1 MTQSDQMNVDAK
13 LIDDCFYVAAK
24 KYGLWHSWDKDGNG
38 LVTALTEESCISG
51 TRFYLKGRQE
61 GWPKTKTYEGTV
73 DGKL

>member
-1 MTQSDQMNVDAK
+1 MDLIKRMEPK
-13 LIDDCFYVAAK
+13 LIDDCFYVEEK

-61 GWPKTKTYEGTV
+61 GWAETKTYSGEVG
-73 DGKL
+73 GKL